1 MTGADTGP
9 FDSAQFLTLS
19 TTADL
24 GAERVIAPVAG
35 QITGTDGG
43 AGSTYTLGLANTTVA
58 AASYGSAS
66 QVPSFTVDA
75 KGRLTAAANVAIAI
89 DANAVTGAGLTKADD
104 TNVTLTLGGTAAG
117 SLLKAVSITA
127 GWTGTLAVAR
137 GGTGGGVASGTL
149 LDNITGFASTGQIV
163 RTGAGAYAFRTITA
177 TAGHITVGNGN
188 GVAGDPTLSLPNSG
202 VAAASYGSATSI
214 PTITFDAQGRATAAS
229 GNTIPALASGT
240 YTPTITVIA
249 NVTATSL
256 HSARYVR
263 IGDQVKVAIAFTV
276 DPTAAA
282 TRVDVDLSLP
292 IASNLAS
299 NWGAS
304 SGVVCAISGA
314 PSVFAP
320 GVVYGNFTND
330 RMAVLFTAPNT
341 STQTVAL
348 EFTYTVI

>member
-89 DANAVTGAGLTKADD
+89 DANAV
-104 TNVTLTLGGTAAG
+104 
-117 SLLKAVSITA
+117 
-127 GWTGTLAVAR
+127 TGTLAVAR